1 FIYFSFL
8 DCWDFLFTFFFLR
21 LCDRD
26 MTQHYANQNVDTRYT
41 KLYVGGLPWKTRNE
55 GLKSYFQQFGEIIH
69 VNVVCDRE
77 TGRSEGYGFVTFRDV
92 ESATRACQNPKPV
105 IDGREAKCN
114 LAYIGAR
121 VNNNQN
127 AQQVEVYVPNWN
139 QFQFAPQ
146 YDPYTPCCYWT
157 QHGSYYVNQH

>member
-1 FIYFSFL
+1 
-8 DCWDFLFTFFFLR
+8 
-21 LCDRD
+21 
-26 MTQHYANQNVDTRYT
+26 MAQHYANQNVDTRNT
-41 KLYVGGLPWKTRNE
+41 KIYVGGLPWKTRNYE
-55 GLKSYFQQFGEIIH
+55 GLRSYFQKFGEIIH

-92 ESATRACQNPKPV
+92 ESATRVYQNPKSV

-114 LAYIGAR
+114 LAYICAR

-139 QFQFAPQ
+139 
-146 YDPYTPCCYWT
+146 
-157 QHGSYYVNQH
+157 